1 MTTKSIE
8 DIFQSVDSEDLEF
21 TDGSTTDED
30 EQREFLETVKNTNEN
45 KNKDAASRYMW
56 EAGKTKLLTKGQEIV
71 ISQQIEY
78 TKNSSLAFVLLFPSS
93 LALLQEE
100 YEKQKTQ
107 QNDNNKKQNTHP
119 KISCYSK
126 KQGETDNQSQ
136 EQDLE
141 QDKDQAQDSDLE
153 LVAGIIDELV
163 LNATKASKVVNIQV
177 IEKMN
182 LFFRSLDPVH
192 ITNTQEKVLVR
203 QKLKKGAEQEYAA
216 PYDFYSFGY
225 ADSKLF
231 KTFPKEIK
239 AYIKSIFK
247 LTEYNVDNDYVKQ
260 LIKSAKNHHEALGS
274 CKNRYLKLEREA
286 KIKRPILIDHYKRNV
301 DSFNLQSLDVD
312 QNLQRKLAL
321 IDLDLQTLS
330 SNVGYSPLLIDKIWG
345 FTFEYSNKTA
355 ESIKRMC
362 ESNLLLVIHVAKR
375 YKSQRVEFMDLV
387 QEGNIGLQR
396 AVEKFDY
403 RMGNKFSTYATWW
416 IRQAITRAINDQ
428 STEIR
433 IPAHMQELIKKI
445 DKYTKEQVAIN
456 ITPPTEMEIAEHLN
470 VGVDKIKLAISAK
483 RDPISLN
490 IAPSSSNSEDST
502 ASLLSLIEYD
512 DEGTVGCCPSTHY
525 ELAQRRDVLLALLD
539 ALPERDAKIIMMRFG
554 FEVPHEFTLEEA
566 GKQFGVTRERI
577 RQLEKKGCEKLT
589 EITKDEKLED
599 YL

>member
-8 DIFQSVDSEDLEF
+8 DIFQPVDSDDLGF
-21 TDGSTTDED
+21 TDNPASNDV

-71 ISQQIEY
+71 ISQQIEF
-78 TKNSSLAFVLLFPSS
+78 TKNSSLAFALLFPSS
-93 LALLQEE
+93 LNLLKEE
-100 YEKQKTQ
+100 YDKQKTQ
-107 QNDNNKKQNTHP
+107 QTDCNKKQNTHP

-126 KQGETDNQSQ
+126 KQGETDSQ
-136 EQDLE
+136 PQDE
-141 QDKDQAQDSDLE
+141 KQAEAQAQAQQSSLD
-153 LVAGIIDELV
+153 LVAGIIDEIV
-163 LNATKASKVVNIQV
+163 ITATKASKVMS
-177 IEKMN
+177 IEVTENMDC
-182 LFFRSLDPVH
+182 FFRSLDPIL
-192 ITNTQEKVLVR
+192 ITNTKEKIQVR
-203 QKLKKGAEQEYAA
+203 QKLKKGAAHEFSA
-216 PYDFYSFGY
+216 PYDFYSLGF
-225 ADSKLF
+225 ADNKKFQTL
-231 KTFPKEIK
+231 PKEVK
-239 AYIKSIFK
+239 TYIKTIFK

-260 LIKSAKNHHEALGS
+260 LIKNAKQHHEELRN
-274 CKNRYLKLEREA
+274 CKTRYLNLERESKTA
-286 KIKRPILIDHYKRNV
+286 RQLLIEHYKNNV
-301 DSFNLQSLDVD
+301 DTFTLHTLDVVP
-312 QNLQRKLAL
+312 NLQRKLAL
-321 IDLDLQTLS
+321 IDLDIQAIAED
-330 SNVGYSPLLIDKIWG
+330 VGFSPLLIDKIWG
-345 FTFEYSNKTA
+345 CTFEYSNETA

-456 ITPPTEMEIAEHLN
+456 ITPPSEMEIAAYLG

-502 ASLLSLIEYD
+502 ASLLTLIEYD
-512 DEGTVGCCPSTHY
+512 DEGTVGGCPSTHY
-525 ELAQRRDVLLALLD
+525 ELSQRRDVLLSLLD
-539 ALPERDAKIIMMRFG
+539 SLDPRDAKILMLRFG

-566 GKQFGVTRERI
+566 GKQFNVTRERI

-589 EITKDEKLED
+589 ELTKHEKLED